1 LPGLRAGAEGLI
13 ARSRG
18 CSRLFRQPLTYYA
31 LCMKK
36 KKKIMKNIEKPIEK
50 TQKMV

>member
-1 LPGLRAGAEGLI
+1 LPGAGD
-13 ARSRG
+13 ARG
-18 CSRLFRQPLTYYA
+18 FFRQPLTYYA

-36 KKKIMKNIEKPIEK
+36 KKKFMKNIEKPIEK